1 MTSSPPDISSLTL
14 APQRTRPQ
22 HDAYDPSVYPEN
34 SRYQHFQT
42 SPAVVPSPG
51 QRRALPSAWLNEQQ
65 DNGTSLPPD
74 GRSMSPPQ
82 TSDIS
87 SGGSPPS
94 TNQQTLGG
102 VQSAGAEDDIIPT
115 AIVIKNIPF
124 NVKRETLLDIISS
137 LSIPTPYA
145 FNYHLDP
152 AGQFR
157 GLAFA
162 NFRVAAD
169 ADAVVAA
176 LNGFDVQGRKLRV
189 EYKKVLQ
196 AGEKERI
203 EREKALRRMHSM
215 KLEKERHEQA
225 QQQQMMNS
233 GMGGPIPGYD
243 EGYSPLGGPPI
254 LTSQRSYGG
263 GMAIQNPNPF
273 AMPPMPVAQP
283 YIPPQSVSPVQPA
296 PMVTSHSSTGMHSKV
311 PATSAELDMNDPAT
325 LEIYSRVLLFKDD
338 HMRDELAFARSLSP
352 KQRRIVH
359 LVAQKL
365 GVYHYSIGEGDER
378 YAVVTRREPD
388 RSGSS
393 NAANSGNVGS
403 LENGRKT
410 PNAAES
416 SGRSGPVR
424 HHSSQALNRSFLV
437 SSTSSAN
444 AGGSLFN
451 NAPSSYN
458 QPASSGNSPTATTP
472 GGGLRSKKSMPDM
485 KTSIYTPTPRLT
497 TRTSSGNMRE
507 GGASSFSNYAA
518 LRRQTS
524 GHLPGLN
531 QLFGAHLTGGNIRA
545 SVSGAIGD
553 RPMAGLNGH
562 ATDGIPPV
570 PSLPSTPEGG
580 VSNST
585 SSTTPGGV
593 MRQPRGPGTAS
604 GGNFARRRESAIGP
618 LERIPSS
625 NGLDART
632 HEPLE
637 I

>member
-14 APQRTRPQ
+14 APQRTRPT
-22 HDAYDPSVYPEN
+22 HETYDPSSYPEN
-34 SRYQHFQT
+34 NRFQHFQT

-51 QRRALPSAWLNEQQ
+51 QRRALPSAWLSEQH
-65 DNGTSLPPD
+65 DNGVGIPPD

-94 TNQQTLGG
+94 LNQQAL
-102 VQSAGAEDDIIPT
+102 AGSQTPGATGAGDDEIIPT

-124 NVKRETLLDIISS
+124 NVKRETLLDIIAS

-169 ADAVVAA
+169 ADAVVVA

-203 EREKALRRMHSM
+203 EREKALRRMRSM
-215 KLEKERHEQA
+215 QLDKERAEQAA
-225 QQQQMMNS
+225 QQQQMMAA
-233 GMGGPIPGYD
+233 GMGGMGYD
-243 EGYSPLGGPPI
+243 EGYSPLTGPPPM
-254 LTSQRSYGG
+254 LTTARSFTGG

-273 AMPPMPVAQP
+273 AVPPIPVTPQNYQAQV
-283 YIPPQSVSPVQPA
+283 PPSQSPVP
-296 PMVTSHSSTGMHSKV
+296 VTSHSASTPHR
-311 PATSAELDMNDPAT
+311 ASAAQTELDMNDAAT

-338 HMRDELAFARSLSP
+338 HMRDELAFSRTLSP
-352 KQRRIVH
+352 RQRRIVH
-359 LVAQKL
+359 LVAQRL
-365 GVYHYSIGEGDER
+365 GVYHYSVGEGDER
-378 YAVVTRREPD
+378 YAVVTRREPE
-388 RSGSS
+388 RSKDTV
-393 NAANSGNVGS
+393 A
-403 LENGRKT
+403 NGRTT
-410 PNAAES
+410 PGNTADTNDLS
-416 SGRSGPVR
+416 RSEARLGPVR
-424 HHSSQALNRSFLV
+424 HHSTQALNRSFLV
-437 SSTSSAN
+437 ASSSGG
-444 AGGSLFN
+444 GGSLFSN
-451 NAPSSYN
+451 GPSAYN
-458 QPASSGNSPTATTP
+458 QANANGSPTSTTP

-507 GGASSFSNYAA
+507 GSSGFSGYAA

-524 GHLPGLN
+524 GHLPPLG
-531 QLFGAHLTGGNIRA
+531 QIFPSHVTGTSLARA

-562 ATDGIPPV
+562 ATEGIPPV
-570 PSLPSTPEGG
+570 PLLPSTPEDGPT
-580 VSNST
+580 VT
-585 SSTTPGGV
+585 SSSPAV
-593 MRQPRGPGTAS
+593 VRQPRGPGTAN

-618 LERIPSS
+618 LDRGGSG
-625 NGLDART
+625 NTLDPRT